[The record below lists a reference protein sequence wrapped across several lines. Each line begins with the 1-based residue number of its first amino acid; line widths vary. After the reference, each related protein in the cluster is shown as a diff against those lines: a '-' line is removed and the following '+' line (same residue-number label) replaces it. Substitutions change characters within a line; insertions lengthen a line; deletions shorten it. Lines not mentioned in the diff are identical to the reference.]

1 MCLTGQFIFKI
12 LQNLSYG
19 TVFDERGNENNNFV
33 SSITDAG
40 ACMVYNGN
48 SISKTFTSNPKI
60 DNLAYS
66 LDPRKT
72 VVLPNYINGTGR
84 TSHQTLWINA
94 WDRPVNFW
102 RI

>member
-1 MCLTGQFIFKI
+1 
-12 LQNLSYG
+12 
-19 TVFDERGNENNNFV
+19 
-33 SSITDAG
+33 
-40 ACMVYNGN
+40 MVYNGN

-94 WDRPVNFW
+94 WDRPVTFLEVWNEDAYFPIFLDQRMKW
-102 RI
+102 IKVYSRKKEKF

>member
-1 MCLTGQFIFKI
+1 MT
-12 LQNLSYG
+12 LQQPSFG
-19 TVFDERGNENNNFV
+19 IVFDERGNENHNFV

-72 VVLPNYINGTGR
+72 VFSPNYINGTGR
-84 TSHQTLWINA
+84 TSHQVLWINA
-94 WDRPVNFW
+94 GDRSVIF
-102 RI
+102 